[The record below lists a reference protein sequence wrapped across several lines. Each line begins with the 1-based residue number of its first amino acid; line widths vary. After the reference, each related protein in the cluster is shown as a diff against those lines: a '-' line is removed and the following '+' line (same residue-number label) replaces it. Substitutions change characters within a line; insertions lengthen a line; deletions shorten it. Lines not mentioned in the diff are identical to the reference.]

1 MLPINLMPALRQ
13 MTEEYVLVAAWKK
26 AHDYIRRHNWY
37 SDVLELDLTNSNL
50 GECIQA
56 ISLELASEET
66 VNTDPLRLVFA
77 PKSQQWEL
85 KNDRWRNVDTL
96 DTKLRPLA
104 HVTVR
109 DQIIATAFMMLVANI
124 AETRQGDPR
133 QNPLDAHKS
142 RMVSYG
148 HRLFCDRED
157 RNLHFRW
164 GNATIYRQYFQDYQ
178 YFVKRPQEI
187 ISYYFGDVDDSW
199 AIVTADLSQ
208 FYDRVRPELLHN
220 AVERMLGNNSNK
232 EFIDVFSS
240 FFNWSWSPK
249 DAPAAAKYA
258 DCCKPSPIERFDR
271 IALPQGLVVSGFF
284 ANVVLLDFDSSVVKL
299 FDQVQASGLCIV
311 DYCRYVDDMRFVIR
325 LSNEIKA
332 WKPSDQEN
340 YIKQELGQLLSEL
353 LARHADGL
361 ISNPE
366 KLTVVLGTN
375 VSGGTVQFSTIM
387 DRINRNASGVMDAA
401 IGEETLDLI
410 EGLLHSTR
418 TKPMVLSERFQG
430 TVLDKQPDIREET
443 VARFAAHRFRMA
455 YRTLRP
461 MTEPAIDE
469 FRRPQDDVSESEDA
483 PWTGSNSPAP
493 GITRKVLDQK
503 AYYFA
508 SQLIER
514 WVLDPSNMRLLRVA
528 LDLNPNAET
537 LSLILELFEEIIFA
551 NGKLSKKKQVA
562 FYCAAEI
569 LKAGAT
575 ETGLVDDSD
584 KLPEA
589 ADLEEYQVRLSRFAL
604 KVVESQ
610 GRFPWY
616 LLQQAHLYLACF
628 DKELKPDPKNADPQ
642 ISNYLVLRR
651 VVGGDYSSVPE
662 SQVVNFAF
670 IHRQIH
676 GTDDA
681 ARCFLSR
688 WRDSESKLKAKWIN
702 TIVLEQ
708 PEFGKHIWDLLDLSE
723 KQDWKHIFLKS
734 GNGDSSTLVKL
745 DDFNPQLQYSLLD
758 VARSR
763 ANPFKQEY
771 MLLQF
776 ALKLL
781 NERVLGTTLSVTPQ
795 RVNIRSRDWL
805 ALDPQNFPIEAD
817 AFSVELSAEGHEDPR
832 FEIPEWIDTLDTW
845 KYQLG
850 MLLRVLLTGQSDY
863 TRSMSMNSVMSRIRY
878 APYRSSWLRRRYGM
892 FNGREAFGPPW
903 LPVTSW
909 TGDLLTALLKWPG
922 FPRYESEIPVNFTES
937 HLVTILNERIA
948 LLERLYG
955 KASRLSLLPTSY
967 TTLTTRAAQAAD
979 PNATKASIRI
989 AIAQSVIPRQNDFCD
1004 DPTLDDPTFRRR
1016 HRRHMA
1022 AVLAGVEK
1030 LLQVRATHLEKDT
1043 GIDLL
1048 VLPELS
1054 LHRSDIYSLVLPF
1067 VRRNRCMVCGGLVF
1081 HEPNPGDQCLINVAA
1096 WVIPVLQ
1103 PTGTLDIQLIYQ
1115 GKHHLTKE
1123 EKELGIF
1130 PFRPAQWIFELFEAV
1145 SRKKLWAMS
1154 SAVCY
1159 DATDLSL
1166 AADLRDHTE
1175 MFVVPAMNKDVGTF
1189 DNMAAALHYHMFQHV
1204 VVVNSGEF
1212 GGSSAHAPYKES
1224 HKRTIFH
1231 VHGNEQVAIGFF
1243 ELDLTLY
1250 RQNQSSLKTPPA
1262 GLRR

>member
-1 MLPINLMPALRQ
+1 MLPITLQPSLRQ
-13 MTEEYVLVAAWKK
+13 MSEEYLLVAAWKK

-37 SDVLELDLTNSNL
+37 SDVLELDLTNADL
-50 GECIQA
+50 GEVIKA
-56 ISLELASEET
+56 ISMELASEAP
-66 VNTDPLRLVFA
+66 VIADRLRLVLA

-85 KNDRWRNVDTL
+85 KNDRWRNVDKL

-124 AETRQGDPR
+124 AESRQGDPR

-148 HRLFCDRED
+148 HRLFCDCED
-157 RNLHFRW
+157 QTLKFRW
-164 GNATIYRQYFQDYQ
+164 GNSTIYRQYFQDYQ
-178 YFVKRPQEI
+178 CFVKRPQEI
-187 ISYYFGDVDDSW
+187 ISHYFNEGDDSW

-220 AVERMLGNNSNK
+220 AVERMLGNKSDK
-232 EFIDVFSS
+232 EFMTRFSS

-258 DCCKPSPIERFDR
+258 NSSKPSPIEQFDR
-271 IALPQGLVVSGFF
+271 VALPQGLVVSGFF
-284 ANVVLLDFDSSVVKL
+284 ANVVLLDFDSSVVEL
-299 FDQVQASGLCIV
+299 FGLEQGSGLSIV

-325 LSNEIKA
+325 LSNVIKA
-332 WKPSDQEN
+332 WKPSEQEN
-340 YIKQELGQLLSEL
+340 YVKQKLGELLSKL

-361 ISNPE
+361 ISKPE

-375 VSGGTVQFSTIM
+375 VSGGTVQFATVM
-387 DRINRNASGVMDAA
+387 DRINRNASGVMDVA

-418 TKPMVLSERFQG
+418 PKPMVLSERFQG

-443 VARFAAHRFRMA
+443 VARFAAHRFRIA

-461 MTEPAIDE
+461 MTEPAIVE
-469 FRRPQDDVSESEDA
+469 SRGTQDRVPESEDA
-483 PWTGSNSPAP
+483 PWAGSNSHSP

-503 AYYFA
+503 VYYFA

-528 LDLNPNAET
+528 LDLNPNPET
-537 LSLILELFEEIIFA
+537 LSLILEFFEEIIFA
-551 NGKLSKKKQVA
+551 KGKLSEKKLVA
-562 FYCAAEI
+562 IYCAAEI

-589 ADLEEYQVRLSRFAL
+589 ADLEEFQDRLSKFAF
-604 KVVESQ
+604 KVVETPE
-610 GRFPWY
+610 RFPWY
-616 LLQQAHLYLACF
+616 LLQQAHLFLACF
-628 DKELKPDPKNADPQ
+628 DKELKSDAKNVDPQ
-642 ISNYLVLRR
+642 IFNHLLLRK
-651 VVGGDYSSVPE
+651 VVGGDYSLVPE
-662 SQVVNFAF
+662 SQVVSFAF
-670 IHRQIH
+670 VHRQIH
-676 GTDDA
+676 GTENA
-681 ARCFLSR
+681 ARCFLNR
-688 WRDSESKLKAKWIN
+688 WRSAESNQKARWLN

-708 PEFGKHIWDLLDLSE
+708 PEFGKHIWDLLDSSE
-723 KQDWKHIFLKS
+723 KQDWKHLFLRY
-734 GNGDSSTLVKL
+734 GNGDTSTLVDL
-745 DDFNPQLQYSLLD
+745 SSFNSQLQYSLLD
-758 VARSR
+758 VARSQ

-771 MLLQF
+771 MLLKF
-776 ALKLL
+776 AMKLL
-781 NERVLGTTLSVTPQ
+781 NQKILGTTISVTPQ
-795 RVNIRSRDWL
+795 RVNIRARNWL
-805 ALDPQNFPIEAD
+805 DLDPRSFPIGSD
-817 AFSVELSAEGHEDPR
+817 AFSVELSADDHEDPR
-832 FEIPEWIDTLDTW
+832 FEIPEWIESHERW

-863 TRSMSMNSVMSRIRY
+863 TRSMSIESAKSRIQY
-878 APYRSSWLRRRYGM
+878 TPYRSSWLRRRYGI
-892 FNGREAFGPPW
+892 FNGRKAFGPPW

-922 FPRYESEIPVNFTES
+922 FPRYDSDFPVVFTES
-937 HLVTILNERIA
+937 QLESILNKRID
-948 LLERLYG
+948 LLNRLYG
-955 KASRLSLLPTSY
+955 KASKLSLLPTSH
-967 TTLTTRAAQAAD
+967 TKLTPMAAQAAD
-979 PNATKASIRI
+979 ANPSKVSMRV
-989 AIAQSVIPRQNDFCD
+989 AIAQSVIPKQKDFGAN
-1004 DPTLDDPTFRRR
+1004 PALDDPSYRRR
-1016 HRRHMA
+1016 HRRHLA

-1030 LLQVRATHLEKDT
+1030 MLQVRATHVESAPN
-1043 GIDLL
+1043 IDLL

-1054 LHRSDIYSLVLPF
+1054 LHRNDIYSLILPF

-1081 HEPNPGDQCLINVAA
+1081 HKPNPGAQKLINAAA

-1123 EKELGIF
+1123 EAELGIS
-1130 PFRPAQWIFELFEAV
+1130 PFRPAQWVFEILDEV
-1145 SRKKLWAMS
+1145 TRKKLWAMS

-1159 DATDLSL
+1159 DATDLAL

-1175 MFVVPAMNKDVGTF
+1175 MFVVPAMNRDVGTF

-1212 GGSSAHAPYKES
+1212 GGSSAHAPFKDS
-1224 HKRTIFH
+1224 HKRTVFH
-1231 VHGNEQVAIGFF
+1231 VHGNDQVAIGFF

-1250 RQNQSSLKTPPA
+1250 RQNQASLKTPPA